1 MAWHRVC
8 TLSEIDVGATRPIQV
23 DGEYLLLCRVEE
35 AAVHAIENIC
45 SHDDAP
51 LDGGEL
57 EGRHIVC
64 PRHGARF
71 DVITGAVLRAPAPVG
86 LETFPVRVT
95 DEGWVEVEVDT

>member
-8 TLSEIDVGATRPIQV
+8 TLNELEEGTTRPVQV
-23 DGEYLLLCRVEE
+23 DGEYLLLCRVAENS
-35 AAVHAIENIC
+35 VHVVEDRC

-51 LDGGEL
+51 LSGGSL
-57 EGRHIVC
+57 EGRQIVC

-86 LETFPVRVT
+86 LETFPARLS
-95 DEGWVEVEVDT
+95 DEGWIEVEVEA